1 MCEVQTHL
9 RLHHCPNRKTVN
21 LQDSV
26 PNVDGVPHLWTE
38 KHPSHSG
45 NTQVEE
51 QQENTSERAGRNTG
65 VFICSTGNV
74 RTVPFQLT
82 HSLTWT
88 LAVPLT
94 SLMTETDR
102 PLFPLAAEGME
113 MRVTV

>member
-1 MCEVQTHL
+1 M
-9 RLHHCPNRKTVN
+9 
-21 LQDSV
+21 
-26 PNVDGVPHLWTE
+26 DGIPHLWTE
-38 KHPSHSG
+38 KHPSHSR

-51 QQENTSERAGRNTG
+51 EHENTLECVDRNAG
-65 VFICSTGNV
+65 VFICNTRNG
-74 RTVPFQLT
+74 RTAPFQLT
-82 HSLTWT
+82 YSLTWT